1 MLDCSDLQTIGR
13 NLRMGNGYL
22 NYSVILAI
30 KKEFVCHGNMIT
42 IFFLG
47 EEAGC
52 KMNCIL

>member
-1 MLDCSDLQTIGR
+1 MS
-13 NLRMGNGYL
+13 MGNGYL